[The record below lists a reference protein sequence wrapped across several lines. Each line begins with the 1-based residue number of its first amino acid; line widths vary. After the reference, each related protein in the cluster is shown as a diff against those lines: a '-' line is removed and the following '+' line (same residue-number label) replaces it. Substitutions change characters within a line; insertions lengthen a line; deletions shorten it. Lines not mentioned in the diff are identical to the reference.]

1 MKNLDLLKQ
10 QKTEILQKMKT
21 ALGNDDTEAFA
32 AAWEELQSN
41 LQDCV
46 LSEARGIQSQIDSGI
61 LAARGVRQLTGE
73 ETKYYERVIEAMRS
87 AEPKQALSNLDV
99 VMPKTVI
106 DEVFKYLVNEH
117 PLLSEINFQN
127 TSGLIEYVVNTNTK
141 QLATW
146 GTLTSEITKE
156 LTGGFKKVNMSMN
169 KLSAFMPVAK
179 SMLDLGPAWLDRY
192 VRAVLGEALAYGL
205 EEAIINGTGKE
216 QPIGMNRQ
224 VGEGVTVTGG
234 VYPIK
239 ETVKLTSFK
248 PSVYGQFISTMA
260 TDPNG
265 NPRPVSKVLFVC
277 NPTDYLTLVMP
288 ATTLLAPSG
297 TYVKDVVPVPTTFVQ
312 SVQVPSGKAIV
323 GLADRYFMA
332 MGTAKNGK
340 IEVSDEYKFLE
351 DERTYLIKAYGHGEP
366 LDNNAFIYADISDLE
381 PAVYLVEAV
390 NENP

>member
-156 LTGGFKKVNMSMN
+156 LTGGFK
-169 KLSAFMPVAK
+169 
-179 SMLDLGPAWLDRY
+179 R
-192 VRAVLGEALAYGL
+192 
-205 EEAIINGTGKE
+205 
-216 QPIGMNRQ
+216 
-224 VGEGVTVTGG
+224 
-234 VYPIK
+234 
-239 ETVKLTSFK
+239 
-248 PSVYGQFISTMA
+248 ST
-260 TDPNG
+260 
-265 NPRPVSKVLFVC
+265 C
-277 NPTDYLTLVMP
+277 
-288 ATTLLAPSG
+288 
-297 TYVKDVVPVPTTFVQ
+297 Q
-312 SVQVPSGKAIV
+312 
-323 GLADRYFMA
+323 
-332 MGTAKNGK
+332 
-340 IEVSDEYKFLE
+340 
-351 DERTYLIKAYGHGEP
+351 
-366 LDNNAFIYADISDLE
+366 
-381 PAVYLVEAV
+381 
-390 NENP
+390 